1 MLLAEEIANEKT
13 EKEVRRHAQQ
23 QVIYQ
28 ILMLIMSN

>member
-13 EKEVRRHAQQ
+13 EKEIRGHAQQ

-28 ILMLIMSN
+28 ILILIMVN